1 MATPSNKAFVNKII
15 KHYLKYDKDNPFIF
29 ISSILAFLGITA
41 GVMVLMLAMG
51 IMHGTQEEFK
61 KRLFVMNYPLTI
73 TPIIYNATNQNL
85 VNKLKEEFPK
95 IELSPYYTT
104 QVISKSGSN
113 VNGSILYGIDFQ
125 KEAMINTVFKKALET
140 SEHIQSRYKIVTGSI
155 LAEEMGVEKNQKLT
169 LYFSEQQAIGF
180 GSMPLQKRFI
190 IDSTFKSGLNSYDK
204 AIIYTTHQAFQKVL
218 KRKVGLYDGIH
229 IYSKD
234 EKKDKER
241 IEAFLKKNG
250 LKKDLIVEG
259 WWEQNRSFFSAMEME
274 KEALFLV
281 LLLIILVAS
290 LNIISSLLMTVMSR
304 RSEIALMRTLG
315 ATKREIKEIFF
326 KLGTII
332 GISGIIAG
340 TILGFISMWV
350 LTTFPIISLAEDVY
364 GFSKLPINLTLT
376 DFISIIVGTFVIV
389 LVSSIYPARKAS
401 STDPLTV
408 LRNE

>member
-1 MATPSNKAFVNKII
+1 MASATTNKAFINKII
-15 KHYLKYDKDNPFIF
+15 GHYLKYDKDNPFIF
-29 ISSILAFLGITA
+29 LSSLLAFLGITA
-41 GVMVLMLAMG
+41 GDMVLMVAMG

-73 TPIIYNATNQNL
+73 TPTMYNTTKQNL
-85 VNKLKEEFPK
+85 VKRLQQEFPS
-95 IELSPYYTT
+95 ISLSPYYTT

-113 VNGSILYGIDFQ
+113 VNGSILYGIDFE
-125 KEAMINTVFKKALET
+125 KEAKINEVFKKSLKT
-140 SEHIQSRYKIVTGSI
+140 SLHTQSKYKIITGSV
-155 LAEEMGVEKNQKLT
+155 LKEDMGVKDGDKLT

-190 IDSTFKSGLNSYDK
+190 IDTTFSSGLNSYDK
-204 AIIYTTHQAFQKVL
+204 AIMYTTHQAFQKIL
-218 KRKVGLYDGIH
+218 KRREGIYDGIH
-229 IYSKD
+229 IFSKD
-234 EKKDKER
+234 EKNDKKR
-241 IEAFLKKNG
+241 IEAFLLKNN
-250 LKKDLIVEG
+250 LKGLIVEG
-259 WWEQNRSFFSAMEME
+259 WWEQNKSFFGAMEME
-274 KEALFLV
+274 KETLFLV

-315 ATKREIKEIFF
+315 ATSREIKEIFF
-326 KLGTII
+326 KLGAII

-340 TILGFISMWV
+340 TVLGFISMWV

-364 GFSKLPINLTLT
+364 GFSRLPIDLTTT
-376 DFISIIVGTFVIV
+376 DFVLIIAGTFIIV
-389 LVSSIYPARKAS
+389 LLSSIYPARKAS